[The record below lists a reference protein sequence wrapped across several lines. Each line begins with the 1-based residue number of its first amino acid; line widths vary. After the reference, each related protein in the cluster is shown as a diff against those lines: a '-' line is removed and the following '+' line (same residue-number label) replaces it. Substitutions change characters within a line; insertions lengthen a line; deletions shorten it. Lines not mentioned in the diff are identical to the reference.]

1 MGAGGPGADRDLSI
15 ETPGT
20 TRPPDFD
27 NVDLDL
33 TKDIRVSPP
42 RHDGIQK
49 TPNLRVIRSGLK
61 YSYQRAADLFLA
73 SSISGSPASAFFQR
87 SRNSL

>member
-42 RHDGIQK
+42 ATTGSRR
-49 TPNLRVIRSGLK
+49 PP
-61 YSYQRAADLFLA
+61 
-73 SSISGSPASAFFQR
+73 ISGSSDPA
-87 SRNSL
+87 